1 MKNIL
6 KKIPFSAYFL
16 FTLCIIFIFAPFIMS
31 INPLHTNLTKICT
44 SPDSVNF
51 LGTDEVGRDIFS
63 RMLYGGRATFF
74 IGLITTLSACLIGT
88 IIGLTA
94 GYYGG
99 KIDLICTQI
108 IDISLAF
115 PSLLLAIGISIILPA
130 GWGAVIIAL
139 SLTGWASF
147 ARIIRSQTLQL
158 KKNDYITAAKSLGSS
173 DLKIIFYHIMPN
185 CLNLIIVTST
195 MKMGSFM
202 LAESGLSFL
211 GLGVPPPYP
220 TLGGMISSGRDYL
233 FSAPWITIFPGI
245 LIAIIVL
252 AANMFGEKMAIIF
265 NPKRSE

>member
-6 KKIPFSAYFL
+6 KKLPFSAYLF
-16 FTLCIIFIFAPFIMS
+16 FTLCLVFLLAPFIAT
-31 INPLHTNLTKICT
+31 IDPLHTDLTKICT
-44 SPDSVNF
+44 SPDNINL

-63 RMLYGGRATFF
+63 RMLFGGRATFF
-74 IGLITTLSACLIGT
+74 IGLMTTIFACLIGAFV
-88 IIGLTA
+88 GLIA
-94 GYYGG
+94 GYFGG
-99 KIDLICTQI
+99 KIDLICTQV

-115 PSLLLAIGISIILPA
+115 PSLLLAIGFSIILPA
-130 GWGAVIIAL
+130 GWFSVITALAV
-139 SLTGWASF
+139 TGWASF
-147 ARIIRSQTLQL
+147 ARIIRSQTLVL
-158 KKNDYITAAKSLGSS
+158 KKNDYITAARSLGSS
-173 DLKIIFYHIMPN
+173 NLKIMFYHILPN

-233 FSAPWITIFPGI
+233 FSSPWITILPGI

-252 AANMFGEKMAIIF
+252 IANMLGERIAVIL
-265 NPKRSE
+265 NPKVG